1 MKDLSDNK
9 KMIKILFLIF
19 FLFITTSL
27 HANEEYI
34 FFDIELGKPLKSEKI
49 LTGENDLF
57 WEVFKPI
64 KKNSTFD
71 YYLLTRGPITKAVYG
86 IQLTGPQ
93 ESFGKCIVNKREFW
107 DPYFEKKY
115 PVLKKE
121 LIANTETQY
130 SHKFTFENDLEI
142 VTQCLFLS
150 NLKDLYISIYYNMDQ
165 KIKEDDEYFKKLRK
179 KELSKNDLTGFNEN

>member
-1 MKDLSDNK
+1 
-9 KMIKILFLIF
+9 MIRILYFIF
-19 FLFITTSL
+19 YLFITTSS

-34 FFDIELGKPLKSEKI
+34 FFDIKLGKPLKSEKI

-71 YYLLTRGPITKAVYG
+71 HYLLQRGPMTKKVYG

-93 ESFGKCIVNKREFW
+93 ESFEKCIINKREFW

-121 LIANTETQY
+121 LIANTESQY
-130 SHKFTFENDLEI
+130 GHKFTFENDLQIE
-142 VTQCLFLS
+142 TKCLFFS
-150 NLKDLYISIYYNMDQ
+150 YLKDLYISIYYNMSQ
-165 KIKEDDEYFKKLRK
+165 KLKEDDEYFKKIRK
-179 KELSKNDLTGFNEN
+179 EELTKNDLTGFDED

>member
-1 MKDLSDNK
+1 
-9 KMIKILFLIF
+9 MIRILYFIF
-19 FLFITTSL
+19 YLFITTSL
-27 HANEEYI
+27 YANEDYI

-49 LTGENDLF
+49 LTGESDLF

-71 YYLLTRGPITKAVYG
+71 YYLLQRGPITKAVYG
-86 IQLTGPQ
+86 IQITGPQ
-93 ESFGKCIVNKREFW
+93 ESFEKCIINKREFW
-107 DPYFEKKY
+107 DPYFKNKY
-115 PVLKKE
+115 LVIKKE
-121 LIANTETQY
+121 LIANTDSRY

>member
-1 MKDLSDNK
+1 
-9 KMIKILFLIF
+9 MIRILYLIF
-19 FLFITTSL
+19 CLFITTSL
-27 HANEEYI
+27 HADNKFI

-57 WEVFKPI
+57 WEVFNPI

-71 YYLLTRGPITKAVYG
+71 YYLLQRGAITKAVYG

-93 ESFGKCIVNKREFW
+93 KSFDKCIINKTEFW

-121 LIANTETQY
+121 LIANTVSQY
-130 SHKFTFENDLEI
+130 GHKFTFENDLEI
-142 VTQCLFLS
+142 ETKCLFLTD
-150 NLKDLYISIYYNMDQ
+150 LKELYISIYYNIDQ
-165 KIKEDDEYFKKLRK
+165 KIKEDDEYFKKIRK
-179 KELSKNDLTGFNEN
+179 EELNKNDLTGFDED